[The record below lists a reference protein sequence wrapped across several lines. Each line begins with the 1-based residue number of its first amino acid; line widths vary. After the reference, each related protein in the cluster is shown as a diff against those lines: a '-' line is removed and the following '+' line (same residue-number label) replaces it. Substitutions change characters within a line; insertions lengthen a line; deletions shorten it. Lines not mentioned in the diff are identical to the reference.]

1 VGGAQRNWEATQA
14 NELLQQVEGFRGV
27 LVIATNHSERMDP
40 AFTRRFIFRVH
51 LERPDA
57 STRLELWK
65 HWQSYL
71 GLSAEEVELVSNRY
85 ELSGGEIR
93 NIAVR
98 TLARGE
104 SSLAVLESE
113 CQSELRNRTG
123 RTSRALGI

>member
-1 VGGAQRNWEATQA
+1 MGGAQRNWEATQA

-57 STRLELWK
+57 DTRFELWK
-65 HWQSYL
+65 HWQSHL
-71 GLSAEEVELVSNRY
+71 AVHEADLRLLSVRY

-98 TLARGE
+98 ALARGE
-104 SSLAVLESE
+104 SSLAVLEAE

-123 RTSRALGI
+123 RASRALGI